1 MCIRDSY
8 QRARQTMT
16 KYTDLEVISTLPLA
30 TSMLAKCEVLPAVA
44 AARRSTGTERD
55 VVAGAVIEFCA
66 VFS

>member
-1 MCIRDSY
+1 
-8 QRARQTMT
+8 MT